1 MTLVYSLPC
10 PTYFV
15 HLLNARIYNHMQFRT
30 ALTHSQ
36 PNSETSSGPN
46 FSAAPTITSSEV
58 EFRTQVDRDS
68 EINRELRRLNRA
80 LRALSAC
87 NQALSQGGSE
97 QELLD
102 QICDII
108 VRVGGYRMAGISY
121 AEHDAEKSVRPMAH
135 AGRDSGYLETIA
147 IKWSDTAAGR

>member
-1 MTLVYSLPC
+1 MTQEKS
-10 PTYFV
+10 
-15 HLLNARIYNHMQFRT
+15 RIDEPGADQAFE
-30 ALTHSQ
+30 
-36 PNSETSSGPN
+36 NSGATTESPGSGYCAN
-46 FSAAPTITSSEV
+46 FSSSLASSSESS
-58 EFRTQVDRDS
+58 S
-68 EINRELRRLNRA
+68 EIPGGSSDQSSINKELRRLNRA

-87 NQALSQGGSE
+87 NQALAQAGSE

-135 AGRDSGYLETIA
+135 AGRDSGYLEAIA
-147 IKWSDTAAGR
+147 IKWSDTAAGRGPAP